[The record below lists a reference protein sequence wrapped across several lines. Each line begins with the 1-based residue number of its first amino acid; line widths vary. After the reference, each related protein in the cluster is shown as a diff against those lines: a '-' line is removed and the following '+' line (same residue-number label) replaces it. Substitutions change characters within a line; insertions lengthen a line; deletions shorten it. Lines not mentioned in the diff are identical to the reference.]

1 MRLVRYSL
9 AFVLL
14 CALSSF
20 AQDQP
25 KTPPNPHDAL
35 ADKLSAI
42 GDLPGVWKF
51 HEADVAHGEAVGL
64 DESGWQTVDPT
75 PLWEGHKWTG
85 GSAWFRTTIEV
96 PKTNKGY
103 DVTGADI
110 WVDQETDDDIIV
122 YVNGLRIA
130 MGESLE
136 PTEVAKRVK
145 PGDKI
150 VLDIKVL
157 AVSGEHHL
165 RALLKI
171 APAENRPNPLVIADE
186 LRSADAI
193 VATLAEDPAKRKQQL
208 ESAFQAVNLKA
219 LDSADQKSFD
229 VSLRDTQQKLEP
241 FRALFQKFTIHATG
255 NAHIDMAWLWPSSE
269 TVDVVRRTY
278 GTALQLMNE
287 YPDYTFAQSSAQ
299 TSAWLEE
306 KYPDIFAGIQKRV
319 KEGRWEIVGGMWVEP
334 DLNMPDGESQVRQLL
349 VGKRYFKDKFGVDVK
364 IGWNPD
370 SFGYNWQL
378 PQIYKKSGI
387 DYFVTQKIYWN
398 DTTKF
403 PYKFFWWQSP
413 DGSRVLTYFPHDYV
427 NMMEPVRMAKDL
439 ADYVPRTP
447 QFPEML
453 HLYGI
458 GDHGGGPTRLMLDRE
473 RLWSSDK
480 VVYPKLQLGT
490 AAAFFKD
497 AEAAAPKLNLPV
509 WNSELYL
516 EFHRGVFTTQAATK
530 NNNRK
535 SEEILLNAEKLASI
549 STLFGAAYPHAEFEK
564 AWRKVLFNQFH
575 DLSAGSGIAAI
586 YRDADR
592 DYAEVKLMGD
602 EIARHAAHELESRVH
617 TQGEGVPVMVFN
629 PLSWTRTDVAEVEVE
644 VPEAAGELRV
654 TDAAGKV
661 MLQQLR
667 QRISPTRFRVMF
679 LAEDLPA
686 IGYKMFYISSA
697 NAGNTPATDLR
708 AGDTTLENQF
718 LRVTIDPKSG
728 CISSLFDKKQ
738 NKETL
743 APGSCG
749 NLLQAFHDKPKQ
761 WDAWNIDA
769 DFENQK
775 WDLTEADSVAAGD
788 RGPLRASVRVER
800 HFQNSKFTQEIVLY
814 AGSPRVEIVTDA
826 DWHEKHI
833 LIKAGISIPEGT
845 TRATYEIPYGS
856 IERPTTR
863 NTPEEKAKFE
873 VPALRWAD
881 ISSADGKSGVSLLN
895 ENKYGYDAKANN
907 LRISLLRSP
916 EWPDPHADE
925 GHHHFSYAFYPH
937 SADWKQNTFR
947 QGYEFDYKLIAMQ
960 VPSHDGEMPRQWS
973 FITAD
978 APNVIVTA
986 VKQAEDSS
994 ALVVRMYEIE
1004 GKKADVK
1011 LTFGRMVQSAN
1022 DGNLM
1027 EAVGSSL
1034 NSARNVV
1041 TTSVTPYE
1049 IKTLLVN
1056 LAGVKK

>member
-1 MRLVRYSL
+1 MDPLRLRHL
-9 AFVLL
+9 CLL
-14 CALSSF
+14 FLLTAAF
-20 AQDQP
+20 AQDKP
-25 KTPPNPHDAL
+25 KPPDPHKQL
-35 ADKLSAI
+35 ADRLSAI
-42 GDLPGVWKF
+42 GDLTSAWKF
-51 HEADVAHGEAVGL
+51 HEADVTHGEAVSL
-64 DESGWQTVDPT
+64 DDSSWQAVDPT
-75 PLWEGHKWTG
+75 PQWEGHKWTG
-85 GSAWFRTTIEV
+85 GSAWFRTTIIV
-96 PKTNKGY
+96 PQNNKGY
-103 DVTGADI
+103 DLTGADI
-110 WVDQETDDDIIV
+110 WVNQETDDDIIV

-150 VLDIKVL
+150 LLAIKVL
-157 AVSGEHHL
+157 TVSGEHHL
-165 RALLKI
+165 RARLNI
-171 APAENRPNPLVIADE
+171 VPSADRPSPLVLADE
-186 LRSADAI
+186 LQSADALVTMEHI
-193 VATLAEDPAKRKQQL
+193 DSLEVKQL
-208 ESAFQAVNLKA
+208 ESAYRAVDLKA
-219 LDSADQKSFD
+219 LESSDQSAFDASLKSA
-229 VSLRDTQQKLEP
+229 QQQLEP
-241 FRALFQKFTIHATG
+241 FRAMFHKYTIHATG

-287 YPDYTFAQSSAQ
+287 YPDYTFAQSTAQ

-306 KYPDIFAGIQKRV
+306 KYPEIFAGIQKRV

-349 VGKRYFKDKFGVDVK
+349 IGKRYFKEKFGVDVK

-378 PQIYKKSGI
+378 PQIYKKSGV

-403 PYKFFWWQSP
+403 PYKLFWWESP

-427 NMMEPVRMAKDL
+427 NMMEPVRMAKDV
-439 ADYVPRTP
+439 ADYIPRTP

-458 GDHGGGPTRLMLDRE
+458 GDHGGGPTRIMLDRE
-473 RLWSSDK
+473 KLWASDK

-490 AAAFFKD
+490 AADFFKD
-497 AEAAAPKLNLPV
+497 AAAAAPNLNLPV

-535 SEEILLNAEKLASI
+535 SEELLLNAEKLASI
-549 STLFGAAYPHAEFEK
+549 STLFGAAYPHAEFEQ

-575 DLSAGSGIAAI
+575 DVAAGSGIAAV
-586 YRDADR
+586 YKDATR
-592 DYAEVKLMGD
+592 DYAAVKLVGD
-602 EIARHAAHELESRVH
+602 KITSNALSELEGRIH
-617 TQGEGVPVMVFN
+617 TQGDGVPVMVFN
-629 PLSWTRTDVAEVEVE
+629 PLSWSRSDVAEAEVE
-644 VPEAAGELRV
+644 LPEAASAV
-654 TDAAGKV
+654 QVKDAAGKPV
-661 MLQQLR
+661 LQQVL
-667 QRISPTRFRVMF
+667 QRITPNRFRVIF
-679 LAEDLPA
+679 RTEDVPSM
-686 IGYKMFYISSA
+686 GYKMFYVSAA
-697 NAGNTPATDLR
+697 NADAASPSDLH
-708 AGDTTLENQF
+708 ANKMQLENQF
-718 LRVTIDPKSG
+718 LRIAIDPKTG
-728 CISSLFDKKQ
+728 CITSLFDKAQ

-769 DFENQK
+769 DFEAQK
-775 WDLTEADSVAAGD
+775 WDLTEADNVSAAD
-788 RGPLRASVRVER
+788 RGPLRSSVRVDR
-800 HFQNSKFTQEIVLY
+800 HFQSSKFTQEIVLY
-814 AGSPRVEIVTDA
+814 AHSPRVEVVTDV

-833 LIKAGISIPEGT
+833 LIKAGVSIPAET
-845 TRATYEIPYGS
+845 TTATYEIPFGS

-895 ENKYGYDAKANN
+895 ENKYGYDAKANT
-907 LRISLLRSP
+907 LRLSLLRSP

-925 GHHHFSYAFYPH
+925 GTHHFTYAFYPH
-937 SADWKQNTFR
+937 GADWKQGTFR
-947 QGYEFDYKLIAMQ
+947 QGYEFDYKLIAKQ
-960 VPSHDGEMPRQWS
+960 VPPHDGELPRQWS
-973 FITAD
+973 FLTVD
-978 APNVIVTA
+978 ATNVIVTA
-986 VKQAEDSS
+986 IKQAEDSTGV
-994 ALVVRMYEIE
+994 LVRMYEIE

-1011 LTFGRMVQSAN
+1011 LAFPRMVQSAVET
-1022 DGNLM
+1022 NLM
-1027 EAVGSSL
+1027 ELPGAAL
-1034 NSARNVV
+1034 SASRNTVS
-1041 TTSVTPYE
+1041 TSISPYE
-1049 IKTLLVN
+1049 IKTVMVN

>member
-1 MRLVRYSL
+1 MRSL
-9 AFVLL
+9 RLCLL
-14 CALSSF
+14 FLFAISAF
-20 AQDQP
+20 AQNKANAPD
-25 KTPPNPHDAL
+25 PHQQI
-35 ADKLSAI
+35 ADRLSAI
-42 GDLPGVWKF
+42 GDITSAWKY
-51 HEADVAHGEAVGL
+51 HEANLEHGEAVWL
-64 DESGWQTVDPT
+64 DDSSWRSVDPT
-75 PLWEGHKWTG
+75 PQWEGYKWTG
-85 GSAWFRTTIEV
+85 GSAWFRTTIIV
-96 PKTNKGY
+96 PQNNKGY
-103 DVTGADI
+103 DLNGTDI
-110 WVDQETDDDIIV
+110 WVNQETDDDIIV

-150 VLDIKVL
+150 LLAIKVL

-165 RALLKI
+165 RARLNI
-171 APAENRPNPLVIADE
+171 VPAENRPSPLVLADE

-193 VATLAEDPAKRKQQL
+193 VGTLSDELAQRKQQL
-208 ESAFQAVNLKA
+208 ESAYQAVDLKA
-219 LDSADQKSFD
+219 LDSADQKAFD
-229 VSLRDTQQKLEP
+229 DSLHAAQEKLEP
-241 FRALFQKFTIHATG
+241 LRPLFQRYTIHATG

-278 GTALQLMNE
+278 GTALQLMDE
-287 YPDYTFAQSSAQ
+287 YPNYTFAQSTAQ

-349 VGKRYFKDKFGVDVK
+349 IGKRYFKEKFGVDVK

-378 PQIYKKSGI
+378 PQIYKKSGV
-387 DYFVTQKIYWN
+387 DYFITQKIYWN

-403 PYKFFWWQSP
+403 PYKLFWWQSP

-427 NMMEPVRMAKDL
+427 NMMEPVRMAEDL
-439 ADYVPRTP
+439 ADYIPRTP

-458 GDHGGGPTRLMLDRE
+458 GDHGGGPTRVMLDRE
-473 RLWSSDK
+473 RLWASDK

-497 AEAAAPKLNLPV
+497 AAAAAPNLNLPV

-516 EFHRGVFTTQAATK
+516 EFHRGVFTTQAETK

-535 SEEILLNAEKLASI
+535 SEEILLNAEKLSSI
-549 STLFGAAYPHAEFEK
+549 ATLFGSTYPHAEFEQ

-575 DLSAGSGIAAI
+575 DVAAGSGIAAI
-586 YRDADR
+586 YKDASR
-592 DYAEVKLMGD
+592 DYADVKLVG
-602 EIARHAAHELESRVH
+602 EKTSAQALSELEGRVH
-617 TQGEGVPVMVFN
+617 TQGSGTPVLVFN
-629 PLSWTRTDVAEVEVE
+629 PLSWARSDVAEAEVE
-644 VPEAAGELRV
+644 LPEAVNGVQVR
-654 TDAAGKV
+654 DADGNP
-661 MLQQLR
+661 MLSQLL
-667 QRISPTRFRVMF
+667 QRITPNKFRVIF
-679 LAEDLPA
+679 RAEDVPSM
-686 IGYKMFYISSA
+686 GYKMFYVSSA
-697 NAGNTPATDLR
+697 NAGAPVPTDLR
-708 AGDTTLENQF
+708 ADKFKMENEF
-718 LRVTIDPKSG
+718 LRVVIDPKSG
-728 CISSLFDKKQ
+728 CISSLFDKKH
-738 NKETL
+738 NRETL
-743 APGSCG
+743 ASDSCG

-769 DFENQK
+769 DFENQQ
-775 WDLTEADSVAAGD
+775 WDLTEADNVSAGD
-788 RGPLRASVRVER
+788 RGPLRASVRVDR
-800 HFQNSKFTQEIVLY
+800 HFQNSKFAQQIVLY
-814 AGSPRVEIVTDA
+814 AHSPYVEVMTDA

-833 LIKAGISIPEGT
+833 LIKAGVSIPAGST
-845 TRATYEIPYGS
+845 KATFEIPYGS

-881 ISSADGKSGVSLLN
+881 ISSADGAGVSLIN
-895 ENKYGYDAKANN
+895 ENKYGYDAKSNT
-907 LRISLLRSP
+907 LRLSLLRSP

-925 GHHHFSYAFYPH
+925 GIHHFSYAFYPH
-937 SADWKQNTFR
+937 DADWKQSTFR
-947 QGYEFDYKLIAMQ
+947 QGYQFDYKLIVRQ
-960 VPSHDGEMPRQWS
+960 VPPHDGELPRQWS
-973 FITAD
+973 FLTVD

-986 VKQAEDSS
+986 IKQAEDST
-994 ALVVRMYEIE
+994 AVLVRMFEID

-1011 LTFGRMVQSAN
+1011 LTFPRMVHAATET
-1022 DGNLM
+1022 DLM
-1027 EAVGSSL
+1027 ELPGGTV
-1034 NSARNVV
+1034 NSARN
-1041 TTSVTPYE
+1041 TATISISPYE
-1049 IKTLLVN
+1049 IKTVMVS